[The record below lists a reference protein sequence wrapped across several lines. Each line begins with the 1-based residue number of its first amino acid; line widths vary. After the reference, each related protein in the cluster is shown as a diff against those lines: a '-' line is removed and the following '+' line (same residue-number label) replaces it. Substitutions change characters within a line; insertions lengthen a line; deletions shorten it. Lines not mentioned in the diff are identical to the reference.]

1 MISKHHRFPGASVLG
16 LAALALLSTGA
27 VRAQE
32 AIPAQDFVTQ
42 TAVANMFG
50 VESATLALHKSSSP
64 AIKDFAHRLA
74 DDQAAATSSLRRII
88 AKRSDIALPDRPDGK
103 HLDLLRD
110 LADRQGADFDRAY
123 VDAQRSAH
131 HESTVLMERYAGE
144 GTDPELKSFAAQT
157 LPVFRELERKAREL
171 PAAP

>member
-1 MISKHHRFPGASVLG
+1 MISKHHRFPGAAALG
-16 LAALALLSTGA
+16 VVALALLACGSA
-27 VRAQE
+27 RAQQP
-32 AIPAQDFVTQ
+32 IPAQDFVTQ

-74 DDQAAATSSLRRII
+74 DDHAAATSSLRRII

-110 LADRQGADFDRAY
+110 LADKQGVDFDRAY

-131 HESTVLMERYAGE
+131 QESAALMERYASE
-144 GTDPELKSFAAQT
+144 GTDPELKGFAAQT
-157 LPVFRELERKAREL
+157 LPVFRELDRKAREL
-171 PAAP
+171 PATP

>member
-1 MISKHHRFPGASVLG
+1 MVGILHRFPRALALA
-16 LAALALLSTGA
+16 LAALVLAGPPAL
-27 VRAQE
+27 RAQD
-32 AIPAQDFVTQ
+32 AIPAQDFVNR

-50 VESATLALHKSSSP
+50 VESATLTLHKTSSP

-74 DDQAAATSSLRRII
+74 DEHAAATSSLRRIT
-88 AKRSDIALPDRPDGK
+88 ARRSDIALPDRPDGK

-131 HESTVLMERYAGE
+131 QESAALMARYASE
-144 GTDPELKSFAAQT
+144 GADPELKGFAAQT
-157 LPVFRELERKAREL
+157 LPVFRELDRKAQAL
-171 PAAP
+171 PAPP

>member
-1 MISKHHRFPGASVLG
+1 MTLKHHRFPGAFALG
-16 LAALALLSTGA
+16 LVGLALVSSGI
-27 VRAQE
+27 VRAQQP
-32 AIPAQDFVTQ
+32 IPAQDFVTQ

-50 VESATLALHKSSSP
+50 MESATLALHKTNSA

-74 DDQAAATSSLRRII
+74 DDHAAATSSLRRII
-88 AKRSDIALPDRPDGK
+88 SKRSDIALPDRPDGK

-110 LADRQGADFDRAY
+110 LSDKQGADFDRAY

-144 GTDPELKSFAAQT
+144 GADPELKSFAAQT

-171 PAAP
+171 PAP